1 MKNNLNENI
10 LTDQEI
16 EELKELGKAIEG
28 TLIHGDP
35 NGLGFPSRTNRIELL
50 KMFKRYLEIHDY
62 KVIKELNNE
71 N

>member
-28 TLIHGDP
+28 TLIYGDP

-62 KVIKELNNE
+62 KVIKEVNND
-71 N
+71 